1 MQSSFNRGCKEVFL
15 TKTMNT
21 MEPKFD
27 YYFLVRK
34 SEHEI
39 NSAPDIIKQL
49 YEIAN
54 TDHTI
59 NLEVVKE
66 ALEKHLEYFTEPII
80 KTI

>member
-1 MQSSFNRGCKEVFL
+1 
-15 TKTMNT
+15 MNV
-21 MEPKFD
+21 MEPIFD

-49 YEIAN
+49 YKIAD
-54 TDHTI
+54 TDRTI
-59 NLEVVKE
+59 NPEVVKK